1 MECFGG
7 PRESMNLL
15 GITAMVRRR
24 LLAYAAAGITTLG
37 VEPAGETLDER
48 LATLGRPLD
57 LAREL
62 RAAVACAPVAAL
74 AAAN

>member
-1 MECFGG
+1 MEPCWRAPGEPARHHGHDPTPPAGVRGG
-7 PRESMNLL
+7 RHHD
-15 GITAMVRRR
+15 
-24 LLAYAAAGITTLG
+24 AADG
-37 VEPAGETLDER
+37 VAGETLDER

-74 AAAN
+74 AAGD